1 VCLKIFPN
9 AEIEAKHR
17 NGLFGVHLD
26 CFLNWM
32 EEHGYSRKTMR
43 SYACQ
48 VARLGRYL
56 KKRGIR
62 SIHELEEEPGQKLLI
77 SYQRYWKARGC
88 YHRNFGPRL
97 YFRALEDAG
106 VFRASPPKNSHLFH
120 ETRLYAAFLEN
131 QKGLSE
137 STVLRHIRYT
147 EKFLEFIGCQKDVR
161 TIPGFGI
168 AELDNFIKQ
177 EGIRLG
183 RTSQQLVAATL
194 RSFVSFLYQS
204 GKIGTDLSYFIT
216 SPRCYKLESLP
227 RPLSWDD
234 VGRLLRSVDLST
246 GSGVRAC
253 AILTLLISYGL
264 RSGEVAHLRLEDID
278 WRRETIHIARQ
289 KTGRDLWLPLIPQA
303 AEALIRYLKRGRP
316 SSKYREVFLLARAPW
331 TPINSQNIG
340 QVVRRQIHLAGLT
353 PSSQGAHII
362 RHSFATHLHRKG
374 ASLKEVGDMLG
385 HRTPQSTHVYTKT
398 ATDHLRDVAL
408 EVPEVPDEK

>member
-1 VCLKIFPN
+1 
-9 AEIEAKHR
+9 
-17 NGLFGVHLD
+17 LFGDHLD

-32 EEHGYSRKTMR
+32 EMHGYSWKTTK
-43 SYACQ
+43 SYVCQ

-56 KKRGIR
+56 KKKGIC
-62 SIHELEEEPGQKLLI
+62 SIGELEEEPGRKLLI
-77 SYQRYWKARGC
+77 DYKRYWKTRGC

-97 YFRALEDAG
+97 YFLALEEAG
-106 VFRASPPKNSHLFH
+106 VLSISPPKDSHLFH
-120 ETRLYAAFLEN
+120 ETKLYAAFLDS

-137 STVLRHIRYT
+137 STILRHIRFT
-147 EKFLEFIGCQKDVR
+147 EKFLKFLGCQKDAL

-168 AELDNFIKQ
+168 ADLDNFIKH

-194 RSFVSFLYQS
+194 RGFVSFLYQS

-234 VGRLLRSVDLST
+234 VGRLLQSVDLST
-246 GSGVRAC
+246 KSGARDC

-264 RSGEVAHLRLEDID
+264 RSGEVARLRLEDID
-278 WRRETIHIARQ
+278 WRKETIHIARQ
-289 KTGRDLWLPLIPQA
+289 KNGRDLWLPLIPQV
-303 AEALIRYLKRGRP
+303 AEALIRYLKHGRP
-316 SSKYREVFLLARAPW
+316 SSKYREIFLLARAPW
-331 TPINSQNIG
+331 TPITGQDIG
-340 QVVRRQIHLAGLT
+340 EVVRRKIQLTGLT
-353 PSSQGAHII
+353 PSSQGAHIL

-385 HRTPQSTHVYTKT
+385 HKTPQSTHVYTKT